1 MSGETLDI
9 DMPFGT
15 EEQLASYIL
24 EEWQEKDAY
33 REPAKDSW
41 EEIEAYKYATDTKDS
56 VMGGSAFDHSTHIPV
71 IAPIAQ
77 DLEAIVGQVTM
88 PHEDWFTFQPED
100 RASAPKEKRSKVISY
115 IKNRHRISGFKKE
128 KEKLDSDLIT
138 YGNAF
143 AMVDWIDESSE
154 DKDGYI
160 GPKLKRISP
169 YDIVFDPTADSFQDT
184 WKIIRTVVSLGKL
197 YQWQQAGLVGKEQA
211 QKVLDQR
218 RSHGTARMS
227 AHEKNQQYVPA
238 GFTNYDSY
246 MVSGVVEILWFYG
259 DIYDQESGKL
269 HKNRKIGSVDGTYVL
284 LNEEIETH
292 TGKPHIYKA
301 GWEVRPDNLW
311 SMGPLDNIVGINYQI
326 NHRENAK
333 NDALDKFIYP
343 DKVYVGDVEEK
354 YDDETGQTIYLAP
367 EGGGVQEIAM
377 NSQFFQYNLEIDAL
391 TNTARTSARLPLDLV
406 GFRSPG
412 EKTFGEVSA
421 LTEGA
426 MRGFIHKTVSYEAF
440 LEEILTAEL
449 ELAHKHIS
457 GVLQVPGQAEGGI
470 IPFLD
475 VTRADL
481 KVTGSLIAKGS
492 QRFARK
498 NQVLSTL
505 SQLSQGPLLQ
515 MVGAHVSGKKLA
527 ELVEELT
534 ELDGTG
540 VFEEYA
546 QVYEGAEFQQLQN
559 EAQMQVAEQAMEPTL
574 DEVLEEEE
582 LQELDDLNGLA

>member
-1 MSGETLDI
+1 MSGETLDLE
-9 DMPFGT
+9 MPFGD
-15 EEQLASYIL
+15 QGRLASYIL
-24 EEWQEKDAY
+24 DEWYEKDAY
-33 REPAKDSW
+33 REPAKSRW
-41 EEIEAYKYATDTKDS
+41 EEIEAYKYATDTKNS
-56 VMGGSAFDHSTHIPV
+56 LMGGSAFDHSTHIPV
-71 IAPIAQ
+71 IAPISQ

-100 RASAPKEKRSKVISY
+100 RASAPKEKRSKVVSY

-128 KEKLDSDLIT
+128 KEKLDSDLVT

-143 AMVDWIDESSE
+143 AMVEWIDESSE
-154 DKDGYI
+154 DKGGYI
-160 GPKLKRISP
+160 GPKLMRISP
-169 YDIVFDPTADSFQDT
+169 YDIVFDPTASSFDSSY
-184 WKIIRTVVSLGKL
+184 KIIRQIISMGKL
-197 YQWQQAGLVGKEQA
+197 LQWKEKGLVNTDA
-211 QKVLDQR
+211 ADLILANR
-218 RSHGTARMS
+218 RTHGTRRMTS
-227 AHEKNQQYVPA
+227 HEKDQQYTPQ
-238 GFTNYDSY
+238 GFTTYDAY
-246 MVSGVVEILWFYG
+246 MTSGVVEILWFYG
-259 DIYDQESGKL
+259 DIYDQEGGKL
-269 HKNRKIGSVDGTYVL
+269 HKNRKIASVDGTYVL
-284 LNEEIETH
+284 FDEEIDTH

-311 SMGPLDNIVGINYQI
+311 SMGPLDNIVGINYQV

-333 NDALDKFIYP
+333 NDALDKLIYP
-343 DKVYVGDVEEK
+343 DKVFVGDVEEK

-377 NSQFFQYNLEIDAL
+377 NTQFFQYNLEIDAL
-391 TNTARTSARLPLDLV
+391 TNMARTSARLPLDLV

-426 MRGFIHKTVSYEAF
+426 MRGFIHKTMSYESF

-481 KVTGSLIAKGS
+481 KVSGSLVAKGS

-498 NQVLSTL
+498 NQMMSTL
-505 SQLSQGPLLQ
+505 SQLSATGILDRTAVHQ
-515 MVGAHVSGKKLA
+515 SSKKLA

-534 ELDGTG
+534 ELDGFG

-546 QVYEGAEFQQLQN
+546 QVYESAELQQLQN
-559 EAQMQVAEQAMEPTL
+559 EAQMQVLEQGLEPTL

-582 LQELDDLNGLA
+582 LQELDNLDGLA